1 MRNNLDRHLSAVRNL
16 GILAHVDAGKTTVT
30 ERILYAT
37 GTTHKRGEV
46 HDGTTITDFD
56 PQERDRGITIF
67 AAAVSCDWDGHRIN
81 LIDTPG
87 HVDFADEVGRSLRVL
102 DGAVAVF
109 DAVAG
114 VEPQSESVWRQAD
127 RHGVPRIAFVNKLDR
142 VGADLDTAVAS
153 IRERLHPVPLVV
165 QLPIGTENAFTG
177 VVDLLR
183 MRALTWN
190 DGSDTAAETVV
201 EAVVEAVVPE
211 ELREEALRRRRMLE
225 EAVAERHPA
234 ALEEF
239 CDRETLSADTLSRA
253 LRDLTRTGDG
263 VVVLCGSAYRN
274 RGIEPLLDAV
284 VAYLPSPLD
293 VPPVCG
299 MRDGVDGMRHAD
311 GEMHKAVNDMQES
324 VDRMQDGADDVQGGV
339 DRMQDGADDV
349 QGGVDRMQDGADDV
363 QGGVDRMQDGADDVQ
378 GGVDRMQDVVGEQ
391 RAADPA
397 APFAA
402 LAFKVSA
409 TPTGRLTYLR
419 VYSGTI
425 EKGDAV
431 WESGARR
438 TERIGRI
445 LSVQADRHAQL
456 ERAVAGDIV
465 AVVGLKSA
473 RAGSTLCAPGAPIVL
488 EPPGVPEPVVSV
500 AVEALA
506 STDADRL
513 ASALARLAEEDPSL
527 VVRTD
532 PETGQTVLSGMGE
545 LHLEVAVEKVRRGLG
560 VEVNVGRPRV
570 TYRETVARG
579 VSGLVFRHV
588 KQDGGAGQFAQVVL
602 DVEPLGAAGV
612 GSAGGAEGSG
622 GDTEIGA
629 ESGFVFRSAV
639 VGGRVPQEYVR
650 AVEAGC
656 RDALAEGPLGGHPVT
671 GLRVTLT
678 DGATHVKDSSEMA
691 FRTAGRLGLREALR
705 GCAMVLLEPV
715 VEVTVTVPQDAVGG
729 VLGDLA
735 ARRGRVTDSTVR
747 GGSAVVTATVP
758 LAELFGYATR
768 LRSRTQGR
776 GTFSAR
782 PTGYAPAPAS
792 AATPGAATMK

>member
-1 MRNNLDRHLSAVRNL
+1 MRINLDTLAVVRNL

-37 GTTHKRGEV
+37 GTTHRRGEV
-46 HDGTTITDFD
+46 HDGTTVTDFD

-67 AAAVSCDWDGHRIN
+67 AAAVSCAWDGHRIN

-87 HVDFADEVGRSLRVL
+87 HVDFADEVERALRVL

-127 RHGVPRIAFVNKLDR
+127 RYGVPRIAFVNKLDR
-142 VGADLDTAVAS
+142 AGADLDTAVES
-153 IRERLHPVPLVV
+153 IRERLHPVPLVL
-165 QLPIGTENAFTG
+165 QLPIGTEDAFRG
-177 VVDLLR
+177 VVDLVHL
-183 MRALTWN
+183 RALTWT
-190 DGSDTAAETVV
+190 DSGDMVV
-201 EAVVEAVVPE
+201 ADVPE
-211 ELREEALRRRRMLE
+211 DLREEARRRRRLLE
-225 EAVAERHPA
+225 EAVAELHPA

-239 CDRETLSADTLSRA
+239 CMRSTLDTRTLVDA
-253 LRDLTRTGDG
+253 LRDLTRTGDA

-293 VPPVCG
+293 VPPVRG
-299 MRDGVDGMRHAD
+299 TLGDTR
-311 GEMHKAVNDMQES
+311 QE
-324 VDRMQDGADDVQGGV
+324 RP
-339 DRMQDGADDV
+339 
-349 QGGVDRMQDGADDV
+349 
-363 QGGVDRMQDGADDVQ
+363 
-378 GGVDRMQDVVGEQ
+378 
-391 RAADPA
+391 ADPA

-402 LAFKVSA
+402 LVFKVNA

-425 EKGDAV
+425 EKGDVVMDA
-431 WESGARR
+431 GARR
-438 TERIGRI
+438 GERVGRI
-445 LSVQADRHAQL
+445 LRVQADRHAQL
-456 ERAVAGDIV
+456 DRAVAGDIV

-473 RAGSTLCAPGAPIVL
+473 RAGATLCAPDAPLVL
-488 EPPGVPEPVVSV
+488 EPPSVAEPVVSV
-500 AVEALA
+500 AVEAVR
-506 STDADRL
+506 STDTDRL

-545 LHLEVAVEKVRRGLG
+545 LHLEVALEKARRDHGLD
-560 VEVNVGRPRV
+560 VNAGRPRV
-570 TYRETVARG
+570 AHRETVGRG
-579 VSGLVFRHV
+579 VSGHVFRHV
-588 KQDGGAGQFAQVVL
+588 KQDGGAGQFAHVVL
-602 DVEPLGAAGV
+602 DVEPLDVDAGF
-612 GSAGGAEGSG
+612 E
-622 GDTEIGA
+622 
-629 ESGFVFRSAV
+629 FRSAV

-678 DGATHVKDSSEMA
+678 DGATHVKDSSDTA
-691 FRTAGRLGLREALR
+691 FRTAGRFGLREALR
-705 GCAMVLLEPV
+705 ACAMVVLEPV
-715 VEVTVTVPQDAVGG
+715 AEVTVTVPDAAVGG

-735 ARRGRVTDSTVR
+735 ARRGRVSGSVTR
-747 GGSAVVTATVP
+747 AGSAVVTATVP

-776 GTFSAR
+776 GTFTAR
-782 PTGYAPAPAS
+782 PTGYAPAPATV
-792 AATPGAATMK
+792 APAQR

>member
-1 MRNNLDRHLSAVRNL
+1 VRINPNPLAVVRNL

-30 ERILYAT
+30 ERILFAT

-46 HDGTTITDFD
+46 HDGTTVTDFD

-67 AAAVSCDWDGHRIN
+67 AAAVSCAWDGHRIN

-87 HVDFADEVGRSLRVL
+87 HVDFADEVERALRVL

-127 RHGVPRIAFVNKLDR
+127 RHGVPRIAFVNKMDR
-142 VGADLDTAVAS
+142 AGADLDAAVAS
-153 IRERLHPVPLVV
+153 IRERLHPAPLVV
-165 QLPIGTENAFTG
+165 QLPIGSEDAFTG
-177 VVDLLR
+177 VVDLVR
-183 MRALTWN
+183 MRALRWA
-190 DGSDTAAETVV
+190 DGDAFEETP
-201 EAVVEAVVPE
+201 VPDD
-211 ELREEALRRRRMLE
+211 LRDEALARRRALE
-225 EAVAERHPA
+225 EAAAELHPG

-239 CDRETLSADTLSRA
+239 CDTGTLGERTLASA
-253 LRDLTRTGDG
+253 LRDLTRDGDG

-274 RGIEPLLDAV
+274 RGVEPLLDAV

-293 VPPVCG
+293 VPPVRG
-299 MRDGVDGMRHAD
+299 TYDGD
-311 GEMHKAVNDMQES
+311 EQE
-324 VDRMQDGADDVQGGV
+324 QP
-339 DRMQDGADDV
+339 
-349 QGGVDRMQDGADDV
+349 
-363 QGGVDRMQDGADDVQ
+363 
-378 GGVDRMQDVVGEQ
+378 
-391 RAADPA
+391 ADPA
-397 APFAA
+397 APPAA
-402 LAFKVSA
+402 LAFKVHA

-419 VYSGTI
+419 IYSGTI
-425 EKGDAV
+425 EKGDTLWDA
-431 WESGARR
+431 SARR

-445 LSVQADRHAQL
+445 LRVQADRHAPL
-456 ERAVAGDIV
+456 DRAVAGDIV

-473 RAGSTLCAPGAPIVL
+473 RAGSTLCAPGAPLVL

-500 AVEALA
+500 AVESRRAGD
-506 STDADRL
+506 TDRL
-513 ASALARLAEEDPSL
+513 ASGLARLTEEDPSL

-545 LHLEVAVEKVRRGLG
+545 LHLEVAVEKLRRELSL
-560 VEVNVGRPRV
+560 EVNVGRPRV
-570 TYRETVARG
+570 SYRETVARG
-579 VSGLVFRHV
+579 VSGLVYRHV
-588 KQDGGAGQFAQVVL
+588 KQDGGAGQFAHVVL
-602 DVEPLGAAGV
+602 DVEPYEE
-612 GSAGGAEGSG
+612 GGFA
-622 GDTEIGA
+622 
-629 ESGFVFRSAV
+629 FRSAV

-678 DGATHVKDSSEMA
+678 DGATHVKDSSDTA

-705 GCAMVLLEPV
+705 ACAMVLLEPV
-715 VEVTVTVPQDAVGG
+715 VEVTVTVPEDAVGG

-735 ARRGRVTDSTVR
+735 ARRGRVT
-747 GGSAVVTATVP
+747 GSVTRAGAAIVTATVP

-776 GTFSAR
+776 GTFTAR
-782 PTGYAPAPAS
+782 PTGYAPVPVT
-792 AATPGAATMK
+792 TPTR

>member
-1 MRNNLDRHLSAVRNL
+1 MRTNRNSLAVVRNL

-46 HDGTTITDFD
+46 HDGTTVTDFD

-67 AAAVSCDWDGHRIN
+67 AAAVSCAWDGHRIN

-87 HVDFADEVGRSLRVL
+87 HVDFADEVERALRVL

-142 VGADLDTAVAS
+142 AGADLDRAVES

-165 QLPIGTENAFTG
+165 QLPIGTEDGFRG
-177 VVDLLR
+177 VVDLVR
-183 MRALTWN
+183 MRALVRA
-190 DGSDTAAETVV
+190 DGADTFV
-201 EAVVEAVVPE
+201 EE
-211 ELREEALRRRRMLE
+211 EVTGKLREEAQRRRRLLE
-225 EAVAERHPA
+225 EAVAELHA
-234 ALEEF
+234 GALEEF
-239 CDRETLSADTLSRA
+239 CARATVSPGTLVDA
-253 LRDLTRTGDG
+253 LRELTRTGEG

-274 RGIEPLLDAV
+274 RGVEPLLDAV

-293 VPPVCG
+293 VPAV
-299 MRDGVDGMRHAD
+299 RGVH
-311 GEMHKAVNDMQES
+311 
-324 VDRMQDGADDVQGGV
+324 DGADVE
-339 DRMQDGADDV
+339 RP
-349 QGGVDRMQDGADDV
+349 
-363 QGGVDRMQDGADDVQ
+363 
-378 GGVDRMQDVVGEQ
+378 
-391 RAADPA
+391 ADPA
-397 APFAA
+397 APFAG

-425 EKGDAV
+425 AKGDTVLDA
-431 WESGARR
+431 GAGR

-445 LSVQADRHAQL
+445 LRVQADRHAQVDVAL
-456 ERAVAGDIV
+456 AGDIV

-473 RAGSTLCAPGAPIVL
+473 RAGSTLCAPGAPLVL
-488 EPPGVPEPVVSV
+488 EPPGVAEPVVSV
-500 AVEALA
+500 AVETRR
-506 STDADRL
+506 STETERL

-532 PETGQTVLSGMGE
+532 AETGQTLLSGMGE
-545 LHLEVAVEKVRRGLG
+545 LHLEVAVEKIRREAGLD
-560 VEVNVGRPRV
+560 VNVGRPRV
-570 TYRETVARG
+570 SYRETVGRG
-579 VSGLVFRHV
+579 VTGFVFRHV
-588 KQDGGAGQFAQVVL
+588 KQDGGAGQFAHVVL
-602 DVEPLGAAGV
+602 DVEPL
-612 GSAGGAEGSG
+612 ETGSG
-622 GDTEIGA
+622 FE
-629 ESGFVFRSAV
+629 FRSAV

-656 RDALAEGPLGGHPVT
+656 RDALGEGPLGGHPVT

-678 DGATHVKDSSEMA
+678 DGATHVKDSSDTA
-691 FRTAGRLGLREALR
+691 FRTAGRFGLRDALR
-705 GCAMVLLEPV
+705 SCAMVLLEPV
-715 VEVTVTVPQDAVGG
+715 VEVTVTVPDDAVGS

-735 ARRGRVTDSTVR
+735 ARRGRVS
-747 GGSAVVTATVP
+747 GSVTRAGATVVTATVP

-776 GTFSAR
+776 GTFTAR
-782 PTGYAPAPAS
+782 PTGYAPAPVTA
-792 AATPGAATMK
+792 PVR